1 MARRRELAQTAEE
14 RSCTK
19 FPVYGN
25 AGSGTTWRPAG
36 RDPIQGSVQGPRVIV
51 TRQAR
56 VRAACQARP
65 RKNTETHERG
75 QVSDRDKKEK
85 EREREKKRM
94 RDNGGIK
101 NEEKCQTRIME
112 KLRRGTE
119 RKREREKEQ
128 TARRGNQPQKKLTE
142 LGDADERSFTRRR
155 LNLMTVG
162 LTREV
167 QDHRKTPIASRRV
180 QKRRGKARWNKG
192 TKARNGALGAYNNNN
207 NISRRYS
214 RVTHRR
220 SSGCLCCSRR
230 RCCTHRDP
238 WSFSR
243 SRAPRTA
250 P

>member
-25 AGSGTTWRPAG
+25 AGSGTTRRPAG

-51 TRQAR
+51 TRRTR

-94 RDNGGIK
+94 RDNGGIENK
-101 NEEKCQTRIME
+101 EKCQMRIME

-119 RKREREKEQ
+119 RKRERKSKRHEEGTNRK
-128 TARRGNQPQKKLTE
+128 
-142 LGDADERSFTRRR
+142 RS
-155 LNLMTVG
+155 
-162 LTREV
+162 
-167 QDHRKTPIASRRV
+167 
-180 QKRRGKARWNKG
+180 
-192 TKARNGALGAYNNNN
+192 
-207 NISRRYS
+207 
-214 RVTHRR
+214 
-220 SSGCLCCSRR
+220 
-230 RCCTHRDP
+230 
-238 WSFSR
+238 
-243 SRAPRTA
+243 
-250 P
+250 